1 MMTKKVNIDIKLQ
14 KGQTPEE
21 AEELLYKALAFQR
34 SGDIHG
40 DEFLDPVMQDAS
52 QKMIKM
58 HEKVWTDS
66 LNEILALLDEE
77 YE

>member
-1 MMTKKVNIDIKLQ
+1 MNKKINVNIQLK
-14 KGQTPEE
+14 KGQSPEE
-21 AEELLYKALAFQR
+21 AEEMLYKALAFQR

-40 DEFLDPVMQDAS
+40 DEFLDPVMQEAS

-58 HEKVWTDS
+58 HEKVWADS
-66 LNEILALLDEE
+66 LKEILELLDEE